1 MQVIFDMRYFFL
13 VLLITIFAFGDSM
26 MKLAL
31 ANGDK
36 NHIGSSF
43 IDSTIYTYRM
53 IIGDFEVDD
62 FGPV

>member
-1 MQVIFDMRYFFL
+1 
-13 VLLITIFAFGDSM
+13 M